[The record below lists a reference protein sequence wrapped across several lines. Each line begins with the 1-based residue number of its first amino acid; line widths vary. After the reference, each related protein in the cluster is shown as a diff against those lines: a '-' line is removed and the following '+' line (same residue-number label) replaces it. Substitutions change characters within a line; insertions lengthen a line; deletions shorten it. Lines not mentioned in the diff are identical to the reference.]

1 MMITD
6 PIADYLTR
14 IRNASLAKKTKT
26 RIPYSKLKE
35 GISKVLQQRKFIE
48 GYEVKKDGT
57 FKELEITLKEWTRE
71 PLAIKRVST
80 PGQRIYLKNTD
91 IKAVKNG
98 LGVLV
103 ISTSKGVMAGE
114 QARKEKV
121 GGEAIC
127 EVY

>member
-1 MMITD
+1 MITD

-14 IRNASLAKKTKT
+14 IRNASLAKKAKT
-26 RIPYSKLKE
+26 RIPYSNLKE
-35 GISKVLQQRKFIE
+35 GISKVLQQRRFIK
-48 GYEVKKDGT
+48 GYEVKKDGK

-103 ISTSKGVMAGE
+103 LSTSKGVMAGE

-121 GGEAIC
+121 GGEALC

>member
-1 MMITD
+1 MITD

-14 IRNASLAKKTKT
+14 IRNASLAKKAKT
-26 RIPYSKLKE
+26 RIPYSNLKE
-35 GISKVLQQRKFIE
+35 GISKVLQQRRFIK
-48 GYEVKKDGT
+48 GYEVKKDGK
-57 FKELEITLKEWTRE
+57 FKELEITLKEWTLE

-103 ISTSKGVMAGE
+103 LSTSKGVMTGE

>member
-1 MMITD
+1 MITD

-35 GISKVLQQRKFIE
+35 GISKVLRQRKFIE